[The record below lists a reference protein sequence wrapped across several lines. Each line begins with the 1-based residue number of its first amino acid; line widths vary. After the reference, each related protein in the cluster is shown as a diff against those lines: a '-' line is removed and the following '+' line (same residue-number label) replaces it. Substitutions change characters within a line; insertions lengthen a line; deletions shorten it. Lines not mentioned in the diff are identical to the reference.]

1 MSAQN
6 ETQRPHPAGALA
18 GIRVVDCTHVI
29 AGAYCSMLLADLGA
43 DVIKIEPLDGEGGRE
58 AEVGPFRAFDFINR
72 NKRAIAV
79 DLQRAEG
86 VAVVRSLAATADI
99 FVENF
104 RPGAFDRLGLGY
116 DALRSLNPR
125 LIYCSISGFGHSGP
139 YRDRGGFDLV
149 AQAMGGIM
157 SLTGEKDATRPVA
170 AGVPFCD
177 FSAGTF
183 GALGA
188 LAALNRRHVTGLGQK
203 VEATLLESGMAHA
216 VWEAGIYTT
225 TGEISGPVGSAHRL
239 AAPYEAFATAD
250 GFIVVGVATQK
261 IWTKFC
267 IALDVRHLETDPRFA
282 TELDRLE
289 HRDALKVL
297 IEAVLVAN
305 TSRHWLDRLL
315 EEGVP
320 SGPINDIAQAVE
332 DPHIVA
338 RGLIVDVDGERY
350 TRAPIALSETPVELR
365 RGAARVGE
373 HTREVLREAGL
384 DDEQIAAL
392 EHSGVVKSSRGD
404 T

>member
-1 MSAQN
+1 MNA
-6 ETQRPHPAGALA
+6 TDPKAAPGALA
-18 GIRVVDCTHVI
+18 GIRVIDCTHVI

-43 DVIKIEPLDGEGGRE
+43 DVIKIEPLDGEAGRE

-79 DLQRAEG
+79 NLQHADG
-86 VAVVRSLAATADI
+86 ATLVRSLAATADV

-104 RPGAFDRLGLGY
+104 RPGALDRLGLGY
-116 DALRSLNPR
+116 DALHALNPR

-157 SLTGEKDATRPVA
+157 SLTGEKDGARPVA

-177 FSAGTF
+177 FSAGAF
-183 GALGA
+183 GALGT
-188 LAALNRRHVTGLGQK
+188 LAALNRRHVSGIGQH

-216 VWEAGIYTT
+216 VWESGIYTT
-225 TGEISGPVGSAHRL
+225 TGEIPGPVGSAHRL

-267 IALDVRHLETDPRFA
+267 IALGLQVLEMDPRFA
-282 TELDRLE
+282 TEIGRIE
-289 HRDALKVL
+289 NRDALKVL
-297 IEAVLVAN
+297 IEEVLTTNV
-305 TSRHWLDRLL
+305 SRHWLDRLL
-315 EEGVP
+315 AEGVP
-320 SGPINDIAQAVE
+320 CGPINDIAQAVE
-332 DPHIVA
+332 DPHVIA
-338 RGLIVDVDGERY
+338 RGLIADIDGTRY
-350 TRAPIALSETPVELR
+350 TRAPITLSDTPVALR

-373 HTREVLREAGL
+373 HTREVLRETGISEERI
-384 DDEQIAAL
+384 DEL
-392 EHSGVVKSSRGD
+392 ERSGVVKSSAER
-404 T
+404 THS

>member
-1 MSAQN
+1 MSIQDD
-6 ETQRPHPAGALA
+6 EPRRQPDGALT
-18 GIRVVDCTHVI
+18 GVRVIDCTHVI

-86 VAVVRSLAATADI
+86 VALVRSLAAGADI

-157 SLTGEKDATRPVA
+157 SLTGEKDAARPVA

-188 LAALNRRHVTGLGQK
+188 LAALNRRYVTGLGQK

-225 TGEISGPVGSAHRL
+225 TGAISGPVGSAHRL

-267 IALDVRHLETDPRFA
+267 IALDARHLETDPRFA
-282 TELDRLE
+282 TELGRLE

-297 IEAVLVAN
+297 IEAVLAQN

-315 EEGVP
+315 GDGVP
-320 SGPINDIAQAVE
+320 AGPINDIAQAVE

-350 TRAPIALSETPVELR
+350 TRAPIGLSDTPVALR

-384 DDEQIAAL
+384 DDDRIAAL
-392 EHSGVVKSSRGD
+392 ERSGVVSSRGD
-404 T
+404 S